1 MQLDT
6 TREFSTKRS
15 RIDCGKWFQDESV
28 LIWFSGKEEKHL
40 KLSEVSR
47 IISGQRTPIFQRY
60 PRPEKECQ
68 SFSLIYKDRSL
79 DLICKDKDEAEVW
92 ISGLKALISRDD
104 QRKWRTES
112 RSDGISSEANSP
124 RTYTRRS
131 SPLNSPFGSGD
142 SLQKDGGDQLRLNSP
157 YESPPKNGLD
167 KAFSDVVL
175 YAVPPKGFFPS
186 DSASGSV
193 HSLSS
198 GGSDVIH
205 SQMKAMG
212 MDAFRVS
219 LSSAVSSSSQ
229 GSGHDDG
236 DALGDVFIWG
246 DGTGDGVLGGGAHKV
261 GSCFGVGMDSLLPKA
276 VESVVVLDVQNIAC
290 GGRHAALVTKQGE
303 IFSWACGGRHAALV
317 TKQGEIFSWGEESGG
332 RLGHG
337 VDSDVLCPKLID
349 ALSNTNIE
357 LVACGEY
364 HTCAVT
370 LSGDLY
376 TWGDGH
382 FGLLGH
388 GNEVSHWVPKRV
400 NGPLEGIHVSSISC
414 GPWHTA
420 VVTSAGQLFTFGD
433 GTFGVLGHGDRRSV
447 AKPRE
452 VESLKGL
459 RTVRAACGVWHTAAV
474 VEVMV
479 GNSSSSNCSSGKLFT
494 WGDGDKGRLG
504 HGNKETKLVPTCVAA
519 LVEPNFCQV
528 ACGHSLTVA
537 LTTSGQVFTMGSP
550 VYGQLGNPQVDGKL
564 PSRVEGKLSKSFV
577 EEIACGAYHV
587 AVLTSRT
594 EVYTWGK
601 GANGRLGHGD
611 TEDRNSPTLVE
622 ALKDKQVKSIAC
634 GTSFTAVICLH
645 KWVSGI
651 DQSMC
656 SGCRLPFN
664 FKRKRHNC
672 YNCGLVFCHSCSSKK
687 SLRASMAPNPNKT
700 YRVCDNCFGKL
711 KKAIETDTSSQSVVG
726 RRGSMNQGLNE
737 LIDKD
742 DKLDSRS
749 HPHLGRFSS
758 MESLKQADSRSSK
771 RNKKLEFNSSR
782 VSPIPNGSS
791 QWGALNISKSFNP
804 VFGSSKKFFSA
815 SVPGSRI
822 VSRATSPISRRPSPP
837 RSTTPTPTLGGLTSP
852 KFVVDDA
859 KRTTDSHSQEVI
871 KLRAQVENL
880 TRKAQLQELELERTT
895 KQLKDAIAIAREETA
910 KCKAA
915 KEVIKSLTAKQL
927 KDAIAIAREETAK
940 CKAAKE
946 VIKSLTAQSPFTYSM
961 SHDPIFS
968 LYTRTAE
975 NLELTEAI
983 KIKDGEAE
991 TYISEIETI
1000 GQAYEDM
1007 QTQNQH
1013 LLQQV
1018 AERDDYN
1025 IKLVSESVKTKH
1037 AQSILLSEKQSLAKQ
1052 LQQVNTSLD
1061 SSKGRIAHSEDQMK
1075 VYITE
1080 ALKCTQED
1088 RHLAVN
1094 LETAKWELADS
1105 EKELKW
1111 LKSAVAA
1118 SEKDYEQ
1125 IERKKAEIQME
1136 LDGERT
1142 EKKKLDEELMELNRK
1157 IAEMSSEN
1165 GEAAIQKLQDEIKE
1179 CKAILKCGV
1188 CFDRPKEVVIVK
1200 CYHLFCNP
1208 CIQRNLEIRHRKCP
1222 GCGIAFGQSDVRFVK
1237 I

>member
-1 MQLDT
+1 MNSDANRAGGQVERDIEQAITALKKGAYLLKYG
-6 TREFSTKRS
+6 RR
-15 RIDCGKWFQDESV
+15 GKPKFCPFRLSNDESA

-40 KLSEVSR
+40 KLSHVSR

-60 PRPEKECQ
+60 PRPEKEYQ
-68 SFSLIYKDRSL
+68 SFSLIYNDRSL

-92 ISGLKALISRDD
+92 FSGLKALISRGH

-112 RSDGISSEANSP
+112 RSDGISSGATSP

-131 SPLNSPFGSGD
+131 SPLHSPFSSGD
-142 SLQKDGGDQLRLNSP
+142 SLQKDGGDQLRLHSP

-167 KAFSDVVL
+167 KAFADVIM

-186 DSASGSV
+186 DSASASV
-193 HSLSS
+193 HSISS
-198 GGSDVIH
+198 GGSDSMH
-205 SQMKAMG
+205 GQMKGIG
-212 MDAFRVS
+212 MDNFRVS

-246 DGTGDGVLGGGAHKV
+246 EGTGDGVLGGGPHRV
-261 GSCFGVGMDSLLPKA
+261 SSSFGAKLDSLFPKA
-276 VESVVVLDVQNIAC
+276 LESAVVLDVQNI
-290 GGRHAALVTKQGE
+290 
-303 IFSWACGGRHAALV
+303 ACGGRHAALV

-337 VDSDVLCPKLID
+337 IDSDVLHPKLID
-349 ALSNTNIE
+349 SLSHSNIE
-357 LVACGEY
+357 LVACGEN

-376 TWGDGH
+376 TWGDGD

-400 NGPLEGIHVSSISC
+400 NGPLEGIHVSYISC

-433 GTFGVLGHGDRRSV
+433 GTFGVLGHGDRKSV
-447 AKPRE
+447 SKPRE

-479 GNSSSSNCSSGKLFT
+479 GSSSSSNCSSGKLFT

-504 HGNKETKLVPTCVAA
+504 HGDKESKLVPTCVAA

-537 LTTSGQVFTMGSP
+537 LTTSGHLYTMGSP
-550 VYGQLGNPQVDGKL
+550 VYGQLGHHQADGKL
-564 PSRVEGKLSKSFV
+564 PRRVEGKLAKSFV

-611 TEDRNSPTLVE
+611 MDDRNSPTLVE

-634 GTSFTAVICLH
+634 GTNFTAAICLH
-645 KWVSGI
+645 KWVSGV

-672 YNCGLVFCHSCSSKK
+672 YNCGLVFCHSCSSRK
-687 SLRASMAPNPNKT
+687 SLRASMAPNPNKP
-700 YRVCDNCFGKL
+700 YRVCDNCFSKL
-711 KKAIETDTSSQSVVG
+711 KKAMETDASSQSSMS
-726 RRGSMNQGLNE
+726 RRGSMNQSLTD
-737 LIDKD
+737 ITDKD
-742 DKLDSRS
+742 TKLDTRSR
-749 HPHLGRFSS
+749 PQLARFST
-758 MESLKQADSRSSK
+758 MESFKHVETRSSK
-771 RNKKLEFNSSR
+771 QKKKLEFNSSR
-782 VSPIPNGSS
+782 VSPIPNGTS

-822 VSRATSPISRRPSPP
+822 VSRATSPISRRASPP

-852 KFVVDDA
+852 KIVLGDA
-859 KRTTDSHSQEVI
+859 KRTNDGLSQEVI

-880 TRKAQLQELELERTT
+880 TRKAQLQEIELERTN
-895 KQLKDAIAIAREETA
+895 KQLKEAIAIAGEETA

-915 KEVIKSLTAKQL
+915 KEVIKSLTSQL
-927 KDAIAIAREETAK
+927 KEMAERLPVGASRN
-940 CKAAKE
+940 
-946 VIKSLTAQSPFTYSM
+946 IKSPTSLSSGSNLTASDIPNGCVDRVHSQLTFQDVEPNVSNSQLLSNGSSNVSNHNAVQNRQGFPEPTTRNGGRTKEGDSRNENEWVEQDEPGVYITLTSLPAGVK
-961 SHDPIFS
+961 DLKRVRFS
-968 LYTRTAE
+968 R
-975 NLELTEAI
+975 
-983 KIKDGEAE
+983 K
-991 TYISEIETI
+991 
-1000 GQAYEDM
+1000 
-1007 QTQNQH
+1007 
-1013 LLQQV
+1013 
-1018 AERDDYN
+1018 RF
-1025 IKLVSESVKTKH
+1025 
-1037 AQSILLSEKQSLAKQ
+1037 SEKQAEQWWAENRARVYEQYNVRMGDK
-1052 LQQVNTSLD
+1052 
-1061 SSKGRIAHSEDQMK
+1061 SSIGTVSED
-1075 VYITE
+1075 
-1080 ALKCTQED
+1080 
-1088 RHLAVN
+1088 
-1094 LETAKWELADS
+1094 
-1105 EKELKW
+1105 
-1111 LKSAVAA
+1111 
-1118 SEKDYEQ
+1118 
-1125 IERKKAEIQME
+1125 
-1136 LDGERT
+1136 
-1142 EKKKLDEELMELNRK
+1142 
-1157 IAEMSSEN
+1157 
-1165 GEAAIQKLQDEIKE
+1165 LQ
-1179 CKAILKCGV
+1179 
-1188 CFDRPKEVVIVK
+1188 
-1200 CYHLFCNP
+1200 H
-1208 CIQRNLEIRHRKCP
+1208 
-1222 GCGIAFGQSDVRFVK
+1222 
-1237 I
+1237 

>member
-1 MQLDT
+1 MNSDANRAGGQVERDIEQAITALKKGAYLLKYG
-6 TREFSTKRS
+6 RR
-15 RIDCGKWFQDESV
+15 GKPKFCPFRLSNDESA

-40 KLSEVSR
+40 KLSHVSR

-60 PRPEKECQ
+60 PRPEKEYQ
-68 SFSLIYKDRSL
+68 SFSLIYNDRSL

-92 ISGLKALISRDD
+92 FSGLKALISRGH

-112 RSDGISSEANSP
+112 RSDGISSGATSP

-131 SPLNSPFGSGD
+131 SPLHSPFSSGD
-142 SLQKDGGDQLRLNSP
+142 SLQKDGGDQLRLHSP

-167 KAFSDVVL
+167 KAFADVIM

-186 DSASGSV
+186 DSASASV
-193 HSLSS
+193 HSISS
-198 GGSDVIH
+198 GGSDSMH
-205 SQMKAMG
+205 GQMKGIG
-212 MDAFRVS
+212 MDNFRVS

-246 DGTGDGVLGGGAHKV
+246 EGTGDGVLGGGPHRV
-261 GSCFGVGMDSLLPKA
+261 SSSFGAKLDSLFPKA
-276 VESVVVLDVQNIAC
+276 LESAVVLDVQNI
-290 GGRHAALVTKQGE
+290 
-303 IFSWACGGRHAALV
+303 ACGGRHAALV

-337 VDSDVLCPKLID
+337 IDSDVLHPKLID
-349 ALSNTNIE
+349 SLSHSNIE
-357 LVACGEY
+357 LVACGEN

-376 TWGDGH
+376 TWGDGD

-400 NGPLEGIHVSSISC
+400 NGPLEGIHVSYISC

-433 GTFGVLGHGDRRSV
+433 GTFGVLGHGDRKSV
-447 AKPRE
+447 SKPRE

-479 GNSSSSNCSSGKLFT
+479 GSSSSSNCSSGKLFT

-504 HGNKETKLVPTCVAA
+504 HGDKESKLVPTCVAA

-537 LTTSGQVFTMGSP
+537 LTTSGHVYTMGSP
-550 VYGQLGNPQVDGKL
+550 VYGQLGHHQADGKL
-564 PSRVEGKLSKSFV
+564 PRRVEGKLAKSFV

-611 TEDRNSPTLVE
+611 TDDRNSPTLVE

-634 GTSFTAVICLH
+634 GTNFTAAICLH
-645 KWVSGI
+645 KWVSGV

-672 YNCGLVFCHSCSSKK
+672 YNCGLVFCHSCSSRK
-687 SLRASMAPNPNKT
+687 SLRASMAPNPNKP
-700 YRVCDNCFGKL
+700 YRVCDNCFSKL
-711 KKAIETDTSSQSVVG
+711 KKAMETDASSQSSMS
-726 RRGSMNQGLNE
+726 RRGSMNQSLTD
-737 LIDKD
+737 ITDKD
-742 DKLDSRS
+742 TKLDTRSR
-749 HPHLGRFSS
+749 PQLARFST
-758 MESLKQADSRSSK
+758 MESFKHVETRSSK
-771 RNKKLEFNSSR
+771 QKKKLEFNSSR
-782 VSPIPNGSS
+782 VSPIPNGTS

-822 VSRATSPISRRPSPP
+822 VSRATSPISRRASPP

-852 KFVVDDA
+852 KIVLGDA
-859 KRTTDSHSQEVI
+859 KRTNDGLSQEVI

-880 TRKAQLQELELERTT
+880 TRKAQLQEIELERTN
-895 KQLKDAIAIAREETA
+895 KQLKEAIAIAGEETA

-915 KEVIKSLTAKQL
+915 KEVIKSLTSQL
-927 KDAIAIAREETAK
+927 KEMAERLPVGASRN
-940 CKAAKE
+940 
-946 VIKSLTAQSPFTYSM
+946 IKSPTSLSSGSNLTASDIPNGCIDRVHSQLTFQDVESNVSNSQLLSNGSSNVSNRNAVQNRQGFPEPTTRNGGRTKEGDSRNENEWVEQDEPGVYITLTSLPAGVK
-961 SHDPIFS
+961 DLKRVRFS
-968 LYTRTAE
+968 R
-975 NLELTEAI
+975 
-983 KIKDGEAE
+983 K
-991 TYISEIETI
+991 
-1000 GQAYEDM
+1000 
-1007 QTQNQH
+1007 
-1013 LLQQV
+1013 
-1018 AERDDYN
+1018 RF
-1025 IKLVSESVKTKH
+1025 
-1037 AQSILLSEKQSLAKQ
+1037 SEKQAEQWWAENRARVYEQYNVRMGDK
-1052 LQQVNTSLD
+1052 
-1061 SSKGRIAHSEDQMK
+1061 SSIGTVSED
-1075 VYITE
+1075 
-1080 ALKCTQED
+1080 
-1088 RHLAVN
+1088 
-1094 LETAKWELADS
+1094 
-1105 EKELKW
+1105 
-1111 LKSAVAA
+1111 
-1118 SEKDYEQ
+1118 
-1125 IERKKAEIQME
+1125 
-1136 LDGERT
+1136 
-1142 EKKKLDEELMELNRK
+1142 
-1157 IAEMSSEN
+1157 
-1165 GEAAIQKLQDEIKE
+1165 LQ
-1179 CKAILKCGV
+1179 
-1188 CFDRPKEVVIVK
+1188 
-1200 CYHLFCNP
+1200 H
-1208 CIQRNLEIRHRKCP
+1208 
-1222 GCGIAFGQSDVRFVK
+1222 
-1237 I
+1237 